1 MEGQAGGQLLE
12 AGVQLELKWRL
23 TGSAALL
30 HIPATGVRVHTLI
43 PTHIDTQ
50 IHTHTLETNI

>member
-1 MEGQAGGQLLE
+1 ME